1 MWTIRRGIVVSVI
14 ALSLALGTTSAFAMD
29 NGTGGAGKTQKDL
42 EGDGYTCTVVATGF
56 TECTKSGST
65 TYWCDASGACEPK
78 PFRTTTTGTFRR
90 PTGTAV
96 YSQP

>member
-1 MWTIRRGIVVSVI
+1 M
-14 ALSLALGTTSAFAMD
+14 LALGTTSAFAMD
-29 NGTGGAGKTQKDL
+29 NGSGPGGVTQSDL
-42 EGDGYTCTVVATGF
+42 DGQGYKCEVVATGF
-56 TECTKSGST
+56 TVCTKDGGT
-65 TYWCDASGACEPK
+65 EYWCDASGACEPK